1 MVDPVSAGVIVVAHG
16 FWKVVD
22 WAGKFVTHN
31 VGIYGATEAG
41 KTTLDQQL
49 MTEGYV
55 EPLDERH
62 RTHHKKKWLSK
73 HYHLPSSTTKRVRS
87 EGLSKTLV
95 SRDIG
100 GHTQYMP
107 MWIQDMYKRRI
118 ETLVIVIDHRHLED
132 RNNTDNQVAVGYIVD
147 YLVKGKKPRG
157 IGLISRFRARR
168 WRPKRILILAN
179 KADLWLDED
188 GYSQWERGLISEHV
202 IFEPFKESLYQ
213 LQKLHIPVRVE
224 AMSATVGWNVE
235 DALMRGFNDL

>member
-73 HYHLPSSTTKRVRS
+73 HYQMPS
-87 EGLSKTLV
+87 
-95 SRDIG
+95 
-100 GHTQYMP
+100 
-107 MWIQDMYKRRI
+107 
-118 ETLVIVIDHRHLED
+118 RHLRELG
-132 RNNTDNQVAVGYIVD
+132 QKAFP
-147 YLVKGKKPRG
+147 KPC
-157 IGLISRFRARR
+157 
-168 WRPKRILILAN
+168 
-179 KADLWLDED
+179 
-188 GYSQWERGLISEHV
+188 SQ
-202 IFEPFKESLYQ
+202 
-213 LQKLHIPVRVE
+213 
-224 AMSATVGWNVE
+224 AT
-235 DALMRGFNDL
+235 

>member
-73 HYHLPSSTTKRVRS
+73 ALSNAPPQHLS
-87 EGLSKTLV
+87 ESGQK
-95 SRDIG
+95 DF
-100 GHTQYMP
+100 
-107 MWIQDMYKRRI
+107 
-118 ETLVIVIDHRHLED
+118 
-132 RNNTDNQVAVGYIVD
+132 
-147 YLVKGKKPRG
+147 PR
-157 IGLISRFRARR
+157 
-168 WRPKRILILAN
+168 PC
-179 KADLWLDED
+179 
-188 GYSQWERGLISEHV
+188 SQG
-202 IFEPFKESLYQ
+202 
-213 LQKLHIPVRVE
+213 
-224 AMSATVGWNVE
+224 T
-235 DALMRGFNDL
+235 